1 MKQYNDI
8 SEFDRDLLKF
18 KNVTITEQESADSY
32 EKIIT
37 TLKKNNKQ
45 KKANSFFKHSM
56 AILTSACILVLAGWF
71 LYELLKTSVHDT
83 AEEPEIMD
91 QSQGHQGQ
99 STEVETKENPEMG
112 LPDVITSCEEASFE
126 DIPNTIN
133 VFFHCSEQ
141 EEFPLK
147 PVQREIVNGAPVEN
161 KIEYA
166 LQQLTAGPATDEAE
180 AGFYSIFT
188 AETANALES
197 VTLQEDG
204 HLIVN
209 FQAFIPNGNTS
220 TGSLQM
226 MDALNYT
233 ASQFEDVQTIEYQY
247 NGSCQEF
254 FDWLQVGEC
263 ITYEA
268 DDYRTENLGSEG

>member
-1 MKQYNDI
+1 MKRFNDI
-8 SEFDRDLLKF
+8 SEFDQDLLKF

-45 KKANSFFKHSM
+45 KKANSFFKHSI
-56 AILTSACILVLAGWF
+56 AIFASACILILAGWF
-71 LYELLKTSVHDT
+71 LYEMLKTSVHDT

-99 STEVETKENPEMG
+99 ITEVETKENPEMG

-126 DIPNTIN
+126 DIPNTIY
-133 VFFHCSEQ
+133 VYFQCSEND
-141 EEFPLK
+141 EFPLK
-147 PVQREIVNGAPVEN
+147 PVQRKIVEGETVGNM
-161 KIEYA
+161 IEFA
-166 LQQLTAGPATDEAE
+166 IQEQTKGPSIQEAE
-180 AGFYSIFT
+180 VGFISIFNE
-188 AETANALES
+188 ATANVLES
-197 VTLQEDG
+197 VVLEDTG
-204 HLIVN
+204 HVIIN
-209 FQAFIPNGNTS
+209 FQSFVPNGNTS
-220 TGSLQM
+220 AGSEHM

-233 ASQFEDVQTIEYQY
+233 VSQFEEVQTIEYQY

-268 DDYRTENLGSEG
+268 DDYRSENLGS